1 MPKVDKKD
9 TKKDEKSSR
18 IYIDDDDDEPSAARI
33 SAPASPKLS
42 KPGASTDDVKL
53 RDIIEKAK
61 ENDPNRDKDQY
72 KAAAAATEAK
82 YTRLFSESPSTAPQ
96 KPVMP
101 VEEKHTDED
110 GLRIFIFIG
119 VLAGFIILLSI
130 FGGPYS
136 PLALLGSTLDPNA
149 TAKPANPVVIPQPP
163 AVNNTTVANTTVD
176 VQPPVAPAKE
186 VVASIVISN
195 WKMEP
200 AVVNAKVGE
209 VVTIQFIASEMQFDI
224 SIDGFDVKEQIKPGE
239 PISITITPTSAGPYN
254 IHAMTWSAGRTV
266 EATGVLL
273 VE

>member
-1 MPKVDKKD
+1 MTKVDKKD
-9 TKKDEKSSR
+9 TKKDEKFSR
-18 IYIDDDDDEPSAARI
+18 IYVDDDDEPSAARI
-33 SAPASPKLS
+33 SAPVAPKLS
-42 KPGASTDDVKL
+42 KPGAGIDDVKL
-53 RDIIEKAK
+53 KDIIEKAK
-61 ENDPNRDKDQY
+61 ENDPNKDKY

-82 YTRLFSESPSTAPQ
+82 YIRLFPESSSIIIQ

-119 VLAGFIILLSI
+119 VLAGFVILLSI

-136 PLALLGSTLDPNA
+136 PLTLLGSTLNPNA
-149 TAKPANPVVIPQPP
+149 TAKLVNPVVIPQPP
-163 AVNNTTVANTTVD
+163 AVNNTTVANITID
-176 VQPPVAPAKE
+176 VQPSVAPTEE
-186 VVASIVISN
+186 VKISIVISN

-200 AVVNAKVGE
+200 SVVNAKVGE
-209 VVTIQFIASEMQFDI
+209 AVTIQLTSSEMQFDI
-224 SIDGFDVKEQIKPGE
+224 SIDGFDVKEHVEPGK
-239 PISITITPTSAGPYN
+239 PISITVTPTSAGPYN